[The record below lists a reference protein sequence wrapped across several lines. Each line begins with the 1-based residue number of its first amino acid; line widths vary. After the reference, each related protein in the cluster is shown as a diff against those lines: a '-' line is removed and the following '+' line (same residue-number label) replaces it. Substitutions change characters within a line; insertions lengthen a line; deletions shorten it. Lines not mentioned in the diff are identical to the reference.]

1 MIPIWL
7 ALLLSWVLWAIIL
20 FVCNNRFG
28 ISFQN
33 DIALY
38 VFCAPVVIPIFVIG
52 IPIALFS
59 KWIKDL
65 KYYFEMKKYKKKK
78 RRKNLK

>member
-7 ALLLSWVLWAIIL
+7 AFLLSWVLWAIIL
-20 FVCNNRFG
+20 AICNQFHLG
-28 ISFQN
+28 ISFDN

-38 VFCAPVVIPIFVIG
+38 LFSAPVVITIFVFG

-59 KWIKDL
+59 KWIKNL

-78 RRKNLK
+78 

>member
-7 ALLLSWVLWAIIL
+7 AFLLSWVLWAIIL
-20 FVCNNRFG
+20 AICSQFHLG
-28 ISFQN
+28 ISFDN

-38 VFCAPVVIPIFVIG
+38 VLCAPVVIPIFVIG

-59 KWIKDL
+59 KWFKNL

-78 RRKNLK
+78 

>member
-7 ALLLSWVLWAIIL
+7 ALLLSWALWAIIL
-20 FVCNNRFG
+20 FVCDNFHFG

-33 DIALY
+33 DVALY

-52 IPIALFS
+52 IPIALS
-59 KWIKDL
+59 IRAYKEI
-65 KYYFEMKKYKKKK
+65 KYKID
-78 RRKNLK
+78 RRKTQRKFK

>member
-7 ALLLSWVLWAIIL
+7 AFLLSWVLWAIIL
-20 FVCNNRFG
+20 AICSQFHLG
-28 ISFQN
+28 ISFDN

-52 IPIALFS
+52 IPIALS
-59 KWIKDL
+59 VRAYREI
-65 KYYFEMKKYKKKK
+65 KYKIQKRKLKRKK
-78 RRKNLK
+78 

>member
-7 ALLLSWVLWAIIL
+7 AFLLSWMLWAIIL
-20 FVCNNRFG
+20 AICNQFHLG
-28 ISFQN
+28 ISFDN

-52 IPIALFS
+52 IPIALCI
-59 KWIKDL
+59 KWFKNL
-65 KYYFEMKKYKKKK
+65 KYYFEKRKFQKK
-78 RRKNLK
+78 R

>member
-20 FVCNNRFG
+20 FVGNNRLGF
-28 ISFQN
+28 SFQN
-33 DIALY
+33 EKALY
-38 VFCAPVVIPIFVIG
+38 IFCAPVVIPIFVIVF
-52 IPIALFS
+52 PAALCIRCFNE
-59 KWIKDL
+59 L
-65 KYYFEMKKYKKKK
+65 KYYFEK